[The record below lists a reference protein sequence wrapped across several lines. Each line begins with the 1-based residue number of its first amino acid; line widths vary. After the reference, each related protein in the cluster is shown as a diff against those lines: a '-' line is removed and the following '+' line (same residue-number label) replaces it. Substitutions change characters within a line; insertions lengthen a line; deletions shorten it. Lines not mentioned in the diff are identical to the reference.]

1 MNKNNETSVL
11 KDWAIV
17 LGASSGF
24 GGATAIELAK
34 NGFNIIGIHLD
45 RQATLHNVDT
55 IIKEIE
61 NSGQKADFH
70 NINAADEL
78 KRNGVLD
85 DLAMRFKETGEA
97 VKVLVHSLAF
107 GSLRPYFGKTA
118 ADSITKS
125 QMDMTFDVMANTIV
139 YWTQGL
145 LFRNLLKP
153 YAKIFALTSSGSREV
168 IPAYGAVSA
177 AKCAIESHIRQISM
191 ELGYMNVSAHSIM
204 AGVTDTP
211 AMSKIPGAQGMKNV
225 AMQKNPRKRL
235 TTPEEVAQVIAGLCD
250 DRFSWISGGII
261 NADAGECTTCYT
273 EKTT

>member
-1 MNKNNETSVL
+1 MTENNET

-34 NGFNIIGIHLD
+34 SGYNIIGVHLD
-45 RQATLHNVDT
+45 RQATIQNVNN

-61 NSGQKADFH
+61 NTGQKADFH
-70 NINAADEL
+70 NINAADEI
-78 KRNGVLD
+78 KRNNMLD
-85 DLAMRFKETGEA
+85 DLATKFKETGEG

-107 GSLRPYFGKTA
+107 GSLRPYFAKTA
-118 ADSITKS
+118 ADSITKT
-125 QMDMTFDVMANTIV
+125 QMDMTFDVMANSIV

-145 LFRNLLKP
+145 FFRDLLKP

-211 AMSKIPGAQGMKNV
+211 ALAKIPGAQGMKNV
-225 AMQKNPRKRL
+225 ALQKNPRKRL
-235 TTPEEVAQVIAGLCD
+235 TKPEEIAKIISGLCD

-273 EKTT
+273 EKE

>member
-1 MNKNNETSVL
+1 MSKNNET

-34 NGFNIIGIHLD
+34 SGYNIIGIHLD
-45 RQATLHNVDT
+45 RQATIQNVNN

-61 NSGQKADFH
+61 NTGQKADFH
-70 NINAADEL
+70 NINAADEI
-78 KRNGVLD
+78 KRNNMLD
-85 DLAMRFKETGEA
+85 DLATKFKETGEG

-107 GSLRPYFGKTA
+107 GSLRPYFAKSA
-118 ADSITKS
+118 NESITKS
-125 QMDMTFDVMANTIV
+125 QMDMTFDVMANSIV

-145 LFRNLLKP
+145 LFRDLLKP

-211 AMSKIPGAQGMKNV
+211 ALAKIPGAQGMKNV
-225 AMQKNPRKRL
+225 ALQKNPRKRL
-235 TTPEEVAQVIAGLCD
+235 TKPEEIAKIISGLCD

-273 EKTT
+273 EKSSS

>member
-1 MNKNNETSVL
+1 MNKNNET

-34 NGFNIIGIHLD
+34 SGYNIIGVHLD
-45 RQATLHNVDT
+45 RQATIQNVNN

-61 NSGQKADFH
+61 STGQKADFY
-70 NINAADEL
+70 NINAADEI
-78 KRNGVLD
+78 KRNNMLD
-85 DLAMRFKETGEA
+85 DLATKFKETSEG

-107 GSLRPYFGKTA
+107 GSLRPYFAKSA
-118 ADSITKS
+118 NESITKS
-125 QMDMTFDVMANTIV
+125 QMDMTFDVMANSIV

-191 ELGYMNVSAHSIM
+191 ELGYMNV
-204 AGVTDTP
+204 
-211 AMSKIPGAQGMKNV
+211 
-225 AMQKNPRKRL
+225 
-235 TTPEEVAQVIAGLCD
+235 
-250 DRFSWISGGII
+250 
-261 NADAGECTTCYT
+261 
-273 EKTT
+273 